1 MVICWRCG
9 TDLSELS
16 LPLSRIDECPSC
28 RSQLHVCRMCCYY
41 DPRVTK
47 ACREDDAEEVREKDR
62 ANFCD
67 YFRPADNAFDARV
80 AAADKEAAANL
91 DALFGAEKSDAE
103 SGSGGS
109 EQLPDAEDLFRKD

>member
-1 MVICWRCG
+1 MAVCWRCG
-9 TDLSELS
+9 ADLADLTP
-16 LPLSRIDECPSC
+16 PLSRSDECPSC

-67 YFRPADNAFDARV
+67 YFRLADDAFDAQL
-80 AAADKEAAANL
+80 AAADKKAAANL
-91 DALFGAEKSDAE
+91 DALFG
-103 SGSGGS
+103 SGEDGPNSGEGIVS
-109 EQLPDAEDLFRKD
+109 PDAEDLFRKD